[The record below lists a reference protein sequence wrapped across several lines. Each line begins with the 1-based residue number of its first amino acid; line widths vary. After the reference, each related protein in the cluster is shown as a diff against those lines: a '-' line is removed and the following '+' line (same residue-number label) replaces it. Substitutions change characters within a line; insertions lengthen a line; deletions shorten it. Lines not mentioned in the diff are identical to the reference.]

1 MIYTI
6 GGRTM
11 ISRQCGPLLK
21 QLNDVL
27 TKRVNHELKD
37 EDLTV
42 AQMRV
47 LLFLDNHEEK
57 QAPLKELERGLSI
70 AQPTAVGLCRRLK
83 EKNFISYFPDPK
95 NHRAKWVVLTVEGK
109 RKCAIAYT
117 HMQET
122 EQQLLSG
129 MTEEEKKDFYI
140 LLQKALLAVQK

>member
-1 MIYTI
+1 MIEKH
-6 GGRTM
+6 
-11 ISRQCGPLLK
+11 CGPLLK

-47 LLFLDNHEEK
+47 LLFLDQREGK
-57 QAPLKELERGLSI
+57 AAPLKDIEKGLTI
-70 AQPTAVGLCRRLK
+70 AQPTVVGLCQRLN
-83 EKNFISYFPDPK
+83 EKGFISYFQDPL
-95 NHRAKWVVLTVEGK
+95 NHRAKWIVLTEEGK

-122 EQQLLSG
+122 EQQLLSS
-129 MTEEEKKDFYI
+129 MTETEKKYFYT

>member
-1 MIYTI
+1 MIEKH
-6 GGRTM
+6 
-11 ISRQCGPLLK
+11 CGPLLK

-47 LLFLDNHEEK
+47 LLFLDARPGK
-57 QAPLKELERGLSI
+57 QAPLKEVERGLTI
-70 AQPTAVGLCRRLK
+70 AQPTAVGLCQRLK

-95 NHRAKWVVLTVEGK
+95 NHRAKWVVLTAEGK
-109 RKCAIAYT
+109 EKCTIAYV

-122 EQQLLSG
+122 EQQLLSD
-129 MTEEEKKDFYI
+129 MTEEEKKYFYT